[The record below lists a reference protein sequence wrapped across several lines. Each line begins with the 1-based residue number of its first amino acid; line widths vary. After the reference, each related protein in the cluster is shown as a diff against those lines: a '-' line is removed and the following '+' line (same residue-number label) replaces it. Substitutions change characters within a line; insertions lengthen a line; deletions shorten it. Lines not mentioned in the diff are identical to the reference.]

1 VATFLDPPGV
11 NGTGEPSG
19 GRNAATGA
27 VFFPQPSGAAPSV
40 NVAKVTCTVPRSL
53 VSLCPSIVSD
63 LVGRARLRPRT

>member
-1 VATFLDPPGV
+1 
-11 NGTGEPSG
+11 
-19 GRNAATGA
+19 
-27 VFFPQPSGAAPSV
+27 V